1 MKTDM
6 SVADIV
12 ELFNQ
17 KDGKKST
24 KKPQFLK
31 TGKFKAQPGL

>member
-24 KKPQFLK
+24 KKAQFLK
-31 TGKFKAQPGL
+31 TGKVKGQSGL